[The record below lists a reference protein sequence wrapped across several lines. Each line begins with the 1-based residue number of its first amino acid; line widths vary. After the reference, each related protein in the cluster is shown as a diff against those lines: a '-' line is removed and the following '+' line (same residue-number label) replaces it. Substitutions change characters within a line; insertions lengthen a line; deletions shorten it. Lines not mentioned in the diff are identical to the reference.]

1 MQPAGVVAALAA
13 LLVSNG
19 TSVLDCVCTHLID
32 DDDGFW
38 SPGHAEYIIR
48 FNYCRYSVMFP
59 VFEDCR
65 RPEQPSAASAAVGRL
80 IARMW
85 SDDPAG
91 GQKAEAEAEAE
102 GCGRALAELR
112 SLTLP
117 QENQLIEHIFCR
129 IAADCI
135 RSCPAPRSDW
145 NVTALRADRVR
156 RAALSQSVLAVR
168 RITRAAIA
176 RTECETHHRLDFDF
190 FGRRFLN
197 KTELQDLTAVFREHL
212 SNTWR
217 DFANLF
223 SLGVS
228 HASQLLVPLAFE
240 DTGNHTS
247 DQRLHG
253 WIKDVERVGDML
265 HTKLTGLVLDTQSI
279 IKQVAHYE
287 IEQDKPSLLKF
298 RRPLLSPRLLLY
310 QPWNV
315 FFHDDFSA
323 LCEER
328 QPESSHMFRVAD
340 ALYSFYRVYWFTAA
354 DPLDTLFDLYF
365 ESMEED
371 EEWQLEDR
379 SHTTVSVDTDCVQ
392 LLANALDHPTC
403 PLEDLPP
410 ETVEQRERCRAELWD
425 DVVQRSPHVPVTSY
439 LAYTQR
445 VNINLCLLAWM
456 AVGPYGIC
464 QDVPFSTIRSV
475 HDARCY
481 FDSPDDQSCLESN
494 ATDAICS
501 VSRAILMLRCR
512 DFSAFSDNCSIN
524 YERPLSH
531 PLTVESGD
539 LPHQK
544 VTEETL
550 NHKNS
555 LNDATLRYK
564 NFKIDSLKPLEIS
577 LVLVNIVFRL
587 WTAGV
592 YMYLPQLRNLPGKI
606 FLSFQITCIVQIM
619 CSEVV
624 YRMTGFPGLSTAVLI
639 DSGLTLLSC
648 IWLNLFC
655 YHMYACVRHLTLPDD
670 LLPAEVSRLLCRQ
683 VLYAL
688 IPWSTVCVAAAALEK
703 TSKYHLIHSRVVVLA
718 SIALSVSFN
727 MVCLGLIGY
736 MYLRTRFS
744 MRQLKIFVN
753 NKFASKK
760 QCFFMSVKAVIL
772 SGIGIIIR
780 IGFHQAQEIAQFVY
794 YVHLVTML
802 QGPVLF
808 VCFVCN
814 GTTLPLLKDRLLA
827 WFNPTGIPAGRELCS
842 AAERNLARRNNEQS
856 PAAESSL

>member
-1 MQPAGVVAALAA
+1 MPH
-13 LLVSNG
+13 SCWFP
-19 TSVLDCVCTHLID
+19 SHLNI
-32 DDDGFW
+32 
-38 SPGHAEYIIR
+38 
-48 FNYCRYSVMFP
+48 
-59 VFEDCR
+59 
-65 RPEQPSAASAAVGRL
+65 
-80 IARMW
+80 
-85 SDDPAG
+85 
-91 GQKAEAEAEAE
+91 
-102 GCGRALAELR
+102 
-112 SLTLP
+112 
-117 QENQLIEHIFCR
+117 
-129 IAADCI
+129 
-135 RSCPAPRSDW
+135 
-145 NVTALRADRVR
+145 
-156 RAALSQSVLAVR
+156 
-168 RITRAAIA
+168 
-176 RTECETHHRLDFDF
+176 
-190 FGRRFLN
+190 
-197 KTELQDLTAVFREHL
+197 
-212 SNTWR
+212 
-217 DFANLF
+217 
-223 SLGVS
+223 
-228 HASQLLVPLAFE
+228 
-240 DTGNHTS
+240 
-247 DQRLHG
+247 
-253 WIKDVERVGDML
+253 
-265 HTKLTGLVLDTQSI
+265 
-279 IKQVAHYE
+279 
-287 IEQDKPSLLKF
+287 

-323 LCEER
+323 LFEER

-340 ALYSFYRVYWFTAA
+340 ALYTFYRVYWFTAA

-371 EEWQLEDR
+371 EKWQLEDR

-425 DVVQRSPHVPVTSY
+425 DVVRRSPHVPVTSY

-456 AVGPYGIC
+456 AAGSYGIC

-481 FDSPDDQSCLESN
+481 FDSPDDQSCLKSN

-512 DFSAFSDNCSIN
+512 DFSTFSDNCSIS

-531 PLTVESGD
+531 PLTMESEY
-539 LPHQK
+539 LLHQK

-592 YMYLPQLRNLPGKI
+592 YIYLPQLRNLPGKI

-624 YRMTGFPGLSTAVLI
+624 YRMTGFPGLCTAVLI

-655 YHMYACVRHLTLPDD
+655 YHMYACVRHLTLPND

-688 IPWSTVCVAAAALEK
+688 IPWSTVCV
-703 TSKYHLIHSRVVVLA
+703 
-718 SIALSVSFN
+718 
-727 MVCLGLIGY
+727 
-736 MYLRTRFS
+736 
-744 MRQLKIFVN
+744 QLLLWKRRAN
-753 NKFASKK
+753 
-760 QCFFMSVKAVIL
+760 
-772 SGIGIIIR
+772 II
-780 IGFHQAQEIAQFVY
+780 
-794 YVHLVTML
+794 
-802 QGPVLF
+802 
-808 VCFVCN
+808 
-814 GTTLPLLKDRLLA
+814 
-827 WFNPTGIPAGRELCS
+827 
-842 AAERNLARRNNEQS
+842 
-856 PAAESSL
+856 